1 MRQVKRPLTTLF
13 SVMHK
18 TSSTKCMWIY
28 CLVSLIDEISKKYK
42 SIYPKL
48 FSNNVTPHSD
58 VKSIQ
63 GTNLAITGLV
73 AEPQDGIQHTATLGS
88 MSVDITTKLKLFC
101 RL

>member
-1 MRQVKRPLTTLF
+1 M
-13 SVMHK
+13 
-18 TSSTKCMWIY
+18 
-28 CLVSLIDEISKKYK
+28 SLIDEISKKYK

-73 AEPQDGIQHTATLGS
+73 AEPQDGIQNTATFGDV
-88 MSVDITTKLKLFC
+88 SVDSTTRFKLFC